1 MATPVLRIDTSVS
14 DASRDSLLPHG
25 GLDTPTTKGNRAR
38 SLSQS
43 VLPALRISTSPNL
56 GDRSPV
62 EDAKIVEPPGSSNN
76 KARNESRKL
85 LAHLLS
91 QLQHRPMPPSS
102 LHALEDV
109 SAPTEKGLGAVV
121 QTVKVAVKHRRT
133 RSEAKA
139 ARGMQADDSDSDLED
154 DAVFSTDVTFDLMS
168 QLKDVLIISSLQKWD
183 ILNDRHALIASLS
196 SQGAEFVKAVPCST
210 PCPSLGIPCET
221 DAA

>member
-1 MATPVLRIDTSVS
+1 MTTPVLRIDTSVS
-14 DASRDSLLPHG
+14 NASRDSLLPHG

-38 SLSQS
+38 SLSQT

-56 GDRSPV
+56 NDSSIFADV
-62 EDAKIVEPPGSSNN
+62 KLVEPPGSSN

-91 QLQHRPMPPSS
+91 QLQRRPMPPSS
-102 LHALEDV
+102 LHAPEDM

-139 ARGMQADDSDSDLED
+139 ARGLQADDSDSDLED
-154 DAVFSTDVTFDLMS
+154 DAVFSTDITFDLMS
-168 QLKDVLIISSLQKWD
+168 QLKDVLVISSLQKWD
-183 ILNDRHALIASLS
+183 ILNDRHAFYDSLS
-196 SQGAEFVKAVPCST
+196 S
-210 PCPSLGIPCET
+210 
-221 DAA
+221 

>member
-1 MATPVLRIDTSVS
+1 MATPILRIDTSVS
-14 DASRDSLLPHG
+14 DASRDSLLPHA

-56 GDRSPV
+56 SERSPT
-62 EDAKIVEPPGSSNN
+62 EDAKIVDPLGSSN

-102 LHALEDV
+102 LHALEDM

-139 ARGMQADDSDSDLED
+139 ARGMQAEDSDSDLED

-183 ILNDRHALIASLS
+183 ILNDRHVRYDS
-196 SQGAEFVKAVPCST
+196 
-210 PCPSLGIPCET
+210 PSVAGF
-221 DAA
+221 

>member
-1 MATPVLRIDTSVS
+1 MSTPMLRIDTSLS
-14 DASRDSLLPHG
+14 NAGRDSLLPHG
-25 GLDTPTTKGNRAR
+25 GPETPTTPTTKSNRAR
-38 SLSQS
+38 SLSQTI
-43 VLPALRISTSPNL
+43 LPALRISASPNL
-56 GDRSPV
+56 NDRSLA
-62 EDAKIVEPPGSSNN
+62 EDVRLADPPGSSN

-102 LHALEDV
+102 LQTIEDM

-139 ARGMQADDSDSDLED
+139 ARGLQADDSDSDLED
-154 DAVFSTDVTFDLMS
+154 DAVFSTDITFDLMS

-183 ILNDRHALIASLS
+183 ILNDRHAFYASLS
-196 SQGAEFVKAVPCST
+196 SYCTESLKVVPCLT
-210 PCPSLGIPCET
+210 RRQSLGTP
-221 DAA
+221 